1 MKILVITPLVALFFV
16 SCSHKP
22 TETQDPKFALSDTI
36 RNMMQTDSVRS
47 CNVDD
52 ELTLNGKISFN
63 QNNVVKVFPRSSGQV
78 LQAPASLGD
87 YVRKGQVLA
96 IIKSADVAGS
106 YADLSSAN
114 ADIAI
119 SKRQMENAK
128 SLYQSG
134 ISSEREFVEAKQNYE
149 KALAF
154 KSKVQSGISING
166 GSRSGASGQY
176 VIIAPIAG
184 YVVEKKV
191 SAGNFIRSDASESLF
206 TISDLQNVWVDANVY
221 ESDIPK
227 VKVGYDVQVK
237 VPSYPDKVF
246 SGKVDK
252 VGEMLDPESK
262 ALQVRVTLDNHEKLL
277 KPEMFAGIVVSNK
290 EHQVAICIPTKAM
303 VSQDGHNYVV
313 VYSGKDS
320 LDIAEVQV
328 IKTVGDHTF
337 VSSGVI
343 PGQQV
348 ITKEQL
354 LIFNQLIEQ

>member
-1 MKILVITPLVALFFV
+1 MKSLVFAPLFLILFASCGPKQTVVA
-16 SCSHKP
+16 
-22 TETQDPKFALSDTI
+22 DPKFVLSDTI
-36 RNMMQTDSVRS
+36 RNMMQVDSVTS

-78 LQAPASLGD
+78 LQAPVSLGD
-87 YVRKGQVLA
+87 YVHQGQVLA

-119 SKRQMENAK
+119 AKRQMENAQ
-128 SLYQSG
+128 SLYKSG

-149 KALAF
+149 KALAS
-154 KSKVQSGISING
+154 KNKVQSNINING

-176 VIIAPIAG
+176 VITAPIAG

-206 TISDLQNVWVDANVY
+206 TISDLRNVWVEANVY

-227 VKVGYDVQVK
+227 VKLGYDVAVK

-246 SGKVDK
+246 TGKVDK

-262 ALQVRVTLDNHEKLL
+262 ALQLRVTLDNSDKLL
-277 KPEMFAGIVVSNK
+277 KPEMFASIVVSNQ
-290 EHQVAICIPTKAM
+290 EHQIATCIPTKAM

-313 VYSGKDS
+313 VYYGKDS

-328 IKTVGDHTF
+328 MKTVGEHTF
-337 VSSGVI
+337 INSGVV
-343 PGQQV
+343 PGQKL

-354 LIFNQLIEQ
+354 LIFNQLVEQ